1 MRVTVVRPGDLG
13 PAEAARWAELQ
24 RTPPVTLSPFLSL
37 TFAQTVGR
45 HRPGARVAVA
55 EDGGQIE
62 AFLPFEITAPGMA
75 MPIGYP
81 MNKLQGFVCSA
92 APVDAKAVLRQ
103 AGLRGWRFRYAPA
116 DQQALLPHAY
126 AEADLPC
133 PVIDLSAGYEAYHR
147 SLHKKVIYEAARRRR
162 GLERDHE
169 AVSLEW
175 HSAEPAAVLKKLIEW
190 KSGMYGGAR
199 ELFADPVA
207 VRIVEELSTTASD
220 DCAGLLSV
228 LSAGSTPIAAML
240 SLTEPH
246 GMATWFPSYDAEFR
260 HSSPGTMLSLAVA
273 EEAARRGITLIDF
286 SAGQDAYK
294 FRLANGSY
302 PVIGGAVWAHRTE
315 EIARRIYRRFA
326 ARGTD
331 QDQDPDHASAPP
343 PPGRVCVEGAA
354 RCV

>member
-1 MRVTVVRPGDLG
+1 MRVTVVRPADLG
-13 PAEAARWAELQ
+13 PGEAARWAELQ
-24 RTPPVTLSPFLSL
+24 RTPPVTFSPFLSL
-37 TFAQTVGR
+37 TFAQVVGR
-45 HRPGARVAVA
+45 HRPGARVAVI

-62 AFLPFEITAPGMA
+62 AFLPFELSTPGMA

-81 MNKLQGFVCSA
+81 MNNLQGFVCSA
-92 APVDAKAVLRQ
+92 APLDAKSVLRQ

-116 DQQALLPHAY
+116 DQEALRPHAY
-126 AEADLPC
+126 AGADVAC
-133 PVIDLSAGYEAYHR
+133 PVIDLSAGFEAYRQGLNKKVLYEAN
-147 SLHKKVIYEAARRRR
+147 RRRR
-162 GLERDHE
+162 GLERRFE
-169 AVSLEW
+169 PVSLVW
-175 HSAEPAAVLKKLIEW
+175 HSAEPEAALKQLIEW

-207 VRIVEELSTTASD
+207 VRIVEELSTTVSD

-240 SLTEPH
+240 SLAEPH
-246 GMATWFPSYDAEFR
+246 GLSTWFPSYDAEFR

-273 EEAARRGITLIDF
+273 EEAPRHGISLIDF

-302 PVIGGAVWAHRTE
+302 PVVGGAVWAHRTE

-326 ARGTD
+326 ASSAEPAAD
-331 QDQDPDHASAPP
+331 SAPAPAPAPAPASAPAP
-343 PPGRVCVEGAA
+343 N
-354 RCV
+354 